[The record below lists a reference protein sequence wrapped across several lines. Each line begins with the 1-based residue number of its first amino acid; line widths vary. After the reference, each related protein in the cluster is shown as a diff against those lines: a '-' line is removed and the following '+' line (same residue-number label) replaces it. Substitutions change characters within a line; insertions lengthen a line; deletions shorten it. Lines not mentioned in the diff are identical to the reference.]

1 MAVTRSKSYAPALY
15 GPLKH
20 HRKHTARYAAKLQ
33 AHTEEAATKRLQGEQ
48 AEYERLVKGHA
59 AADTIKKAYKQYKT
73 SKAGRRPTRGRKTRY
88 TRRR

>member
-1 MAVTRSKSYAPALY
+1 MPVTRSNSYALD
-15 GPLKH
+15 GPLTH

-33 AHTEEAATKRLQGEQ
+33 AQTEAAATKRFQGEQ

-59 AADTIKKAYKQYKT
+59 AADTIKKAYKKYKT
-73 SKAGRRPTRGRKTRY
+73 SKAGRRPRRGTRY